1 MIYYLDLFGVVVFA
15 ITGSLAAGRKQLD
28 LLGVV
33 VLAIVTALG
42 GGTIRDLL
50 LGATPVFW
58 IRDIN
63 YILFSA
69 GTAVFVFVVSQ
80 TRALDSASIRIPDA
94 FGLAI
99 FTVIGANIALE
110 HNVSWVIAVIMGM
123 MTGVAGGVLR
133 DVLAGEIPLI
143 LRTEIYATA
152 SMCGALVYTGLTNI
166 SPAGSYGPFPVDMI
180 NMLAGILV
188 TLTLRLV
195 AIKWNLSLPVFK
207 LGNPDQQ

>member
-15 ITGSLAAGRKQLD
+15 ITGSLAAGRKQMD

-42 GGTIRDLL
+42 GGTVRDLL
-50 LGATPVFW
+50 LGASPVFW

-63 YILFSA
+63 YIFFSA
-69 GTAVFVFVVSQ
+69 GTAVLVFMASQ
-80 TRALDSASIRIPDA
+80 VRPLDSASIRIPDA

-99 FTVIGANIALE
+99 FTVIGADIALA
-110 HNVSWVIAVIMGM
+110 HDVSWVVAVIMGM
-123 MTGVAGGVLR
+123 MTGVAGGMLR
-133 DVLAGEIPLI
+133 DILAGEIPLI

-152 SMCGALVYTGLTNI
+152 SMCGALVFIGLASVYPT
-166 SPAGSYGPFPVDMI
+166 GSYGPFPVEKT

-195 AIKWNLSLPVFK
+195 AIKWNLSLPVFSPGEK
-207 LGNPDQQ
+207 R

>member
-1 MIYYLDLFGVVVFA
+1 MIYYLDLFGVIVFA

-63 YILFSA
+63 YIIFSA
-69 GTAVFVFVVSQ
+69 GTAVLVFVVSR
-80 TRALDSASIRIPDA
+80 TRSLESASIRIPDA

-99 FTVIGANIALE
+99 FTVIGVNVALE

-143 LRTEIYATA
+143 LRAEIYATA
-152 SMCGALVYTGLTNI
+152 SMFGALVYVGLSSVYPT
-166 SPAGSYGPFPVDMI
+166 GSYGPFPVAMT
-180 NMLAGILV
+180 NMLAGMLV
-188 TLTLRLV
+188 TLALRLL
-195 AIKWNLSLPVFK
+195 AIKWNLSLPVFRTSGPSQK
-207 LGNPDQQ
+207 

>member
-69 GTAVFVFVVSQ
+69 GTAVLVFVVSQ
-80 TRALDSASIRIPDA
+80 TRTLGSASIRIPDA

-99 FTVIGANIALE
+99 FTVIGANIALG

-152 SMCGALVYTGLTNI
+152 SMCGALVYIGLSGLYPT
-166 SPAGSYGPFPVDMI
+166 GSYGPFPVDMI
-180 NMLAGILV
+180 NMFAGILV

-195 AIKWNLSLPVFK
+195 AIKWNLSLPIFRT
-207 LGNPDQQ
+207 GESDQQ

>member
-69 GTAVFVFVVSQ
+69 GTAVLVFVVSR
-80 TRALDSASIRIPDA
+80 TRPLDSASIRIPDA

-99 FTVIGANIALE
+99 FTVIGAGIALE
-110 HNVSWVIAVIMGM
+110 HNVSWVIALIMGM

-133 DVLAGEIPLI
+133 DILAGEIPLI

-152 SMCGALVYTGLTNI
+152 SMFGALVYIGLSGI
-166 SPAGSYGPFPVDMI
+166 SPVGSYGPFPVDMT

-188 TLTLRLV
+188 TLTIRLV
-195 AIKWNLSLPVFK
+195 AIKWNLSLPVFSS
-207 LGNPDQQ
+207 GNPDQQ